1 VAVDPA
7 AILSAAKSFRIV
19 DVVAALNGNCA
30 GAGTAAFCPGSEKT
44 ESAWEKRDGHADRT
58 VNRRKRSAAAADPP
72 WPGNI
77 FRVASFVRII
87 RSTMETQILLPPGDA
102 PKKKFWKPWKWI
114 GLLTYAAVLLLNRWL
129 PGPLVAAGYLYGIA
143 VVAHLLFHAFRYLKD
158 RLFWR
163 VRNRIIGSFIFVGII
178 PIVLLLGVVFLSAF
192 LLAGQLAD
200 RYLEISLRESEHQI
214 TEINEELMGLIGGD
228 LKTALPA
235 MASRVWPVHSGQ
247 FPGLASRL
255 LRRQTDG
262 SFVVMSKY
270 DPRNT
275 LREPKTYPG
284 DKWLA
289 GGAHYEGLI
298 RQGEIALM
306 TSLRPVPRSAGLYLE
321 VSAPLDQ
328 SVEERLQRE
337 KSIYFTLLGVGKS
350 HVVVS
355 NRGVRIVLDD
365 PEQGGKSNE
374 PQVEE
379 QFRDQ
384 LSALEARRQSDKRL
398 MVSWGLPLRCK
409 DYETGKEEYAGVAV
423 LHVPL
428 ETIYDV
434 SFGPGD
440 TQEKFILIAI
450 YSLAGMFV
458 FVEIVSLIIGLTINR
473 RITRSVH
480 DMYQGTLA
488 LQKGNL
494 QHRIP
499 VRRKDQLG
507 LLAHSFNQMSTSISR
522 LLEEVSEKKR
532 LEQELEIARE
542 VQATLFPKQLPRP
555 RGMAVFGG
563 CEPARVVSGD
573 YYDFIVEDEAHLDIV
588 VADISG
594 KGISAA
600 LLIANLQAVMRNQLL
615 AIKHDDPENIAKSL
629 ASVVAQLNQQI
640 YVYSPSEK
648 YATLFLSRYDAES
661 RRLWYCN
668 AGHLPPIL
676 LSARGTQLL
685 EATGTVVGLLPGTSY
700 EARSIELTPG
710 SMLAIFTDG
719 ITEAVNHA
727 DEEFGDE
734 RLREALQQASQRT
747 PEEIYKFVISRV
759 RDWQGNLPQHDDMTL
774 IVAKVG

>member
-1 VAVDPA
+1 
-7 AILSAAKSFRIV
+7 
-19 DVVAALNGNCA
+19 
-30 GAGTAAFCPGSEKT
+30 
-44 ESAWEKRDGHADRT
+44 
-58 VNRRKRSAAAADPP
+58 
-72 WPGNI
+72 
-77 FRVASFVRII
+77 
-87 RSTMETQILLPPGDA
+87 METPILLPPGDA

-143 VVAHLLFHAFRYLKD
+143 VIANLLFHAFRYIKD

-163 VRNRIIGSFIFVGII
+163 VRNRIIGSFIFVGVI

-192 LLAGQLAD
+192 LLAGQLAG

-214 TEINEELMGLIGGD
+214 TEINEELAGPIGGGD
-228 LKTALPA
+228 LKTVFPA
-235 MASRVWPVHSGQ
+235 IASRIWPVHSGQ
-247 FPGLASRL
+247 FPGLATRL
-255 LRRQTDG
+255 LRRQPDG
-262 SFVVMSKY
+262 SLEIISKY

-275 LREPKTYPG
+275 LKDPRAYPG
-284 DKWLA
+284 DKWL
-289 GGAHYEGLI
+289 GDGMSYEGLI
-298 RQGEIALM
+298 RQGETALM

-328 SVEERLQRE
+328 SAEERLQRE
-337 KSIYFTLLGVGKS
+337 KSIYFTILGVGKS
-350 HVVVS
+350 NVTVS
-355 NRGVRIVLDD
+355 NRGVRISYKD
-365 PEQGGKSNE
+365 PEQGAKSE
-374 PQVEE
+374 DPQAGE
-379 QFRDQ
+379 QFMDQ
-384 LSALEARRQSDKRL
+384 IIALQARRQSDTRL
-398 MVSWGLPLRCK
+398 MVSWGLPLKCK
-409 DYETGKEEYAGVAV
+409 DYETGKEEYAGIAV

-428 ETIYDV
+428 KTIYDV

-440 TQEKFILIAI
+440 SPGKFILVAI
-450 YSLAGMFV
+450 YSMAGMFV
-458 FVEIVSLIIGLTINR
+458 FAEIVSVIIGLTINR

-488 LQKGNL
+488 LQKGDL

-507 LLAHSFNQMSTSISR
+507 LLAHSFNQMSASISR

-600 LLIANLQAVMRNQLL
+600 LMMANLQAAMRNQLL
-615 AIKHDDPENIAKSL
+615 AAKHEDPENIAKSL
-629 ASVVAQLNQQI
+629 ASVVAHLNQQI
-640 YVYSPSEK
+640 YINSPSEK

-668 AGHLPPIL
+668 AGHLPPVL
-676 LSARGTQLL
+676 LSAQGTQLL
-685 EATGTVVGLLPGTSY
+685 EATGMVIGLLPGASY
-700 EARSIELTPG
+700 QAGSIELTPG
-710 SMLAIFTDG
+710 SVLAIFTDG
-719 ITEAVNHA
+719 ITEAVNQV
-727 DEEFGDE
+727 DEEFGDD
-734 RLREALQQASQRT
+734 RLLEALQQSRQGT
-747 PEEIYKFVISRV
+747 PEEIYKFVVSRV
-759 RDWQGNLPQHDDMTL
+759 RDWQGNLPQHDDITL